1 MPKEIFLQEGTLI
14 TSKTDLKGL
23 IVYANNDFLKYADF
37 SMKEVL
43 NQPHNI
49 VRHSDMP
56 RTVFKF
62 LWDYVKEGKEIF
74 AYVKNRTKNNDYYWV
89 FANVTP
95 SIDTNNNVIGY
106 YSVRRMP
113 NRNAIATI
121 EKLYNDLLKIEQQQG
136 INKGV
141 EALKDFCKSTG
152 KTYNELIFSLQNSK

>member
-1 MPKEIFLQEGTLI
+1 MSKEIFLKEDTLI

-37 SMKEVL
+37 SMKDVL
-43 NQPHNI
+43 HKPHNI
-49 VRHSDMP
+49 VRHQDMP
-56 RTVFKF
+56 KTVFKF
-62 LWDYVKEGKEIF
+62 LWDYMKEGKEIF
-74 AYVKNRTKNNDYYWV
+74 AYVKNKTKNNDYYWV

-95 SIDTNNNVIGY
+95 SMDTNNNIIGY

-113 NRNAIATI
+113 NRKAIETI
-121 EKLYNDLLKIEQQQG
+121 EKLYSDLLKAEQQG